1 MMRLSVCVGTEQEY
15 NAAVDCCRTDDDIR
29 DYYTQKLTEAESC
42 GCDHVDFKSFEA
54 GLEASEAF
62 RVMGLAEE
70 AVLMFFHTHDL
81 PATVRFV
88 CADEETARLY
98 KVVYN
103 FRFADSKE
111 TRMMD
116 DSWD

>member
-1 MMRLSVCVGTEQEY
+1 MRLSVCMGTEQEY
-15 NAAVDCCRTDDDIR
+15 DAAVDCCATDDDIR
-29 DYYTQKLTEAESC
+29 SYYTQKLTEAESC
-42 GCDHVDFKSFEA
+42 GCDHVDFKSFA
-54 GLEASEAF
+54 PGLKASEAF

-70 AVLMFFHTHDL
+70 ALLMFFHSHDK
-81 PATVRFV
+81 PATARFV
-88 CADEETARLY
+88 CTDEETARMY

-111 TRMMD
+111 TRMTD

>member
-1 MMRLSVCVGTEQEY
+1 MRLSVCIGTEQEY
-15 NAAVDCCRTDDDIR
+15 NAAIDCCGTDDDIR
-29 DYYTQKLTEAESC
+29 AYYTQKLTEAESC
-42 GCDHVDFKSFEA
+42 GCEHVDFKSFA
-54 GLEASEAF
+54 QALKTSEAF

-70 AVLMFFHTHDL
+70 AVLTFFHTHEK

-88 CADEETARLY
+88 CTDEETARLY

-103 FRFADSKE
+103 FRYADSKE
-111 TRMMD
+111 TRMFD